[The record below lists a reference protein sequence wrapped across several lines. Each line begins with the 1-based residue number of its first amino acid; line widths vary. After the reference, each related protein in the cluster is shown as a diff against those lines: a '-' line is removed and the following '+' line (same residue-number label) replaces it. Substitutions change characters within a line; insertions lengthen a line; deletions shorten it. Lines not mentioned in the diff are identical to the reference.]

1 MVFITYFF
9 HPFKQT
15 TLINKQTMCQE
26 KYCSSIKEKI
36 LEKTVKTIGYLYN
49 LLSTLGPISLANNG

>member
-15 TLINKQTMCQE
+15 TLRNKQTMCQE
-26 KYCSSIKEKI
+26 KYCSSIKGKI
-36 LEKTVKTIGYLYN
+36 LEKTVKTICYLST
-49 LLSTLGPISLANNG
+49 LLFTLGPISLANNG